1 MRPGRDANEVVREE
15 TTFVADKELRDDAGT
30 NDETS
35 AGRESSAKRA
45 HRDNIVGSDMFSFMR
60 LSISSLRGF
69 ESVAVVAVVVGACY
83 PGRRLNDSLTL

>member
-1 MRPGRDANEVVREE
+1 VVEGNEMA
-15 TTFVADKELRDDAGT
+15 FVADKELRDDAGT

-69 ESVAVVAVVVGACY
+69 EIACGGSCGGGGCLL
-83 PGRRLNDSLTL
+83 PW

>member
-69 ESVAVVAVVVGACY
+69 ESVGQMVSSG
-83 PGRRLNDSLTL
+83 GLLTLMPLDSI